1 MNITKELKAINS
13 ALDEY
18 RRQLDIIPDEQFDVT
33 PANGGWSFAEVYS
46 HIMQA
51 TIGGS
56 IMLERCTHK
65 TSKPIKGGVNWI
77 GKYTLFMGMF
87 PPIKIKTPE
96 GAAARMAPQKISK
109 EEARNL
115 IVKCHQR
122 MEAMATLINQ
132 SSSTRRSQH
141 PRMGM
146 LNARQWFKFIRI
158 HLQHHLKQL
167 ARISKSTYNVN

>member
-1 MNITKELKAINS
+1 MNIAKELRAINA

-18 RRQLDIIPDEQFDVT
+18 RSQLDTIPDEQFDMT
-33 PANGGWSFAEVYS
+33 PPQGGWSYAEVYS

-65 TSKPIKGGVNWI
+65 TSKPAKGGVNWI
-77 GKYTLFMGMF
+77 GKYTLFTGLF
-87 PPIKIKTPE
+87 PPIRIKTPE
-96 GAAARMAPQKISK
+96 VASARMSVHKISK
-109 EEARNL
+109 EDAKNL
-115 IVKCHQR
+115 IVKCRQR
-122 MEAMATLINQ
+122 MEAMATLISENP
-132 SSSTRRSQH
+132 STRRAQH

-167 ARISKSTYNVN
+167 ARISRSL

>member
-1 MNITKELKAINS
+1 VNIAKELKATNA

-18 RRQLDIIPDEQFDVT
+18 RRQLDSIPDGQFDVT
-33 PANGGWSFAEVYS
+33 PPQGGWSFAEVYS

-65 TSKPIKGGVNWI
+65 TTKPAKGGINWL
-77 GKYTLFMGMF
+77 GRYVLLTGLF
-87 PPIKIKTPE
+87 PPVKTKIPD
-96 GAAARMAPQKISK
+96 AVASRIAPQKISK
-109 EEARNL
+109 EEAKNL

-122 MEAMATLINQ
+122 MEDMAVLMRENT
-132 SSSTRRSQH
+132 SARRAQH

-146 LNARQWFKFIRI
+146 LNASQWFKFIRI

-167 ARISKSTYNVN
+167 ERIRKQFA

>member
-1 MNITKELKAINS
+1 MNIAKELKAINA

-18 RRQLDIIPDEQFDVT
+18 RRQLDTIPDGQFDVT
-33 PANGGWSFAEVYS
+33 PPLGGWSFAEVYS

-51 TIGGS
+51 TMGGS

-65 TSKPIKGGVNWI
+65 TTKPTQGGVNWL
-77 GKYTLFMGMF
+77 GKYVLFTGIF
-87 PPIKIKTPE
+87 PPIKTKIPDTV
-96 GAAARMAPQKISK
+96 ASRIAPQKISK
-109 EEARNL
+109 EEAKNL

-122 MEAMATLINQ
+122 MEDMAVLIRENT
-132 SSSTRRSQH
+132 STRRAQH

-146 LNARQWFKFIRI
+146 LNANQWFKFIRI

-167 ARISKSTYNVN
+167 ERIRKQLD

>member
-1 MNITKELKAINS
+1 MNIAKELKATTA

-18 RRQLDIIPDEQFDVT
+18 RAQLDTIPDEQFDVT
-33 PANGGWSFAEVYS
+33 PPKGGWSFAEVYS

-65 TSKPIKGGVNWI
+65 TSKPVKGGVNWI
-77 GKYTLFMGMF
+77 GKYVLFTGLF

-96 GAAARMAPQKISK
+96 GAAAKMAPQKISK
-109 EEARNL
+109 EEAKNL
-115 IVKCHQR
+115 IIKCRQR
-122 MEAMATLINQ
+122 MEDMAALISENP
-132 SSSTRRSQH
+132 SSRRSAH
-141 PRMGM
+141 PAMGM
-146 LNARQWFKFIRI
+146 LNANQWFKFIRI

-167 ARISKSTYNVN
+167 SRVRKQLV

>member
-1 MNITKELKAINS
+1 MNIAKELKSINA

-18 RRQLDIIPDEQFDVT
+18 RRQLDTIPDKQFDVT
-33 PANGGWSFAEVYS
+33 PPKGGWSYAEVYS

-65 TSKPIKGGVNWI
+65 TSKPVKGGVNWL
-77 GKYTLFMGMF
+77 GKYTLFMGLF
-87 PPIKIKTPE
+87 PPVRIKTPE
-96 GAAARMAPQKISK
+96 AAAARMAPQKISK
-109 EEARNL
+109 EEAKNL
-115 IVKCHQR
+115 IIKCRQR
-122 MEAMATLINQ
+122 MEAMAILISENP
-132 SSSTRRSQH
+132 SSRRAQH

-146 LNARQWFKFIRI
+146 LNANQWFKFIRI

-167 ARISKSTYNVN
+167 TRISRML

>member
-1 MNITKELKAINS
+1 MNITKELRAINTT
-13 ALDEY
+13 LDEY
-18 RRQLDIIPDEQFDVT
+18 RRQVDTIPDEQFDVT
-33 PANGGWSFAEVYS
+33 PSKGGWSYAEVYS

-65 TSKPIKGGVNWI
+65 TTKPVKGGVNWI

-87 PPIKIKTPE
+87 PPVRVKTPE
-96 GAAARMAPQKISK
+96 AAAARMAPQKITK
-109 EEARNL
+109 EEAKNL
-115 IVKCHQR
+115 IVKCRQR
-122 MEAMATLINQ
+122 MEAMAALISENP
-132 SSSTRRSQH
+132 STRRSQH

-167 ARISKSTYNVN
+167 KRIGKQLA